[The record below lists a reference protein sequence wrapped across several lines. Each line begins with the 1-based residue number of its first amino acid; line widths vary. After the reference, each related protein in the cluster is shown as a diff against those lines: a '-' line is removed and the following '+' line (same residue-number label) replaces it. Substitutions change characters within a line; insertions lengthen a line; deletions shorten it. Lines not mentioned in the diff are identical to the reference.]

1 MQSLRQAFRH
11 LKLNCQLAWLD
22 VKLAIG
28 DEQGA
33 VSSVERLLQQAD
45 GNLQISS
52 RIIQKGWQIIPD
64 LKAESAYQ
72 SLVNAMSTVSKG
84 RPELLPV
91 YMQCGID
98 ALVHVSGER
107 TSSLID
113 ELKASSNGKSQHE
126 GALAHGIH
134 HLVLTR
140 DAGLKN
146 GTLKSSLTKAWQ
158 VDGAREQVVTDAF
171 SLIKRVDGIS
181 PEEVTEGLSYLWTA
195 VLGVPALA
203 QTFIRELQRALPELI
218 QNGKKQQAL
227 RLAPFFFSAAHNNKT
242 PLAPATAM
250 QDIMGAYVDL
260 SMAHGQC
267 DPKLLNGLVDLAVR
281 FPDARDVF
289 LTRGPQLLAPL
300 AINNVGQVYNLT
312 SSLLHVANGDEGAV
326 SRIYAESLASIPLS
340 DQPESNGTT
349 SMMTTLIGYMA
360 KSSPAL
366 AESLRGT
373 MVNAGPRLSAQMKN
387 RGTKGRRQVL
397 VTMLELASRLP
408 PVKLSDTMLRAYLYE
423 SFDLLKGAA
432 SSKRDADISLTT
444 PYLKLIGK
452 ENIDLQREFTDL
464 TLAVLP
470 SLVRVRG
477 AVAQSLAEQAARLNL
492 YDMDSPSTE
501 IVSREFALFAALG
514 TDRRR
519 TLVVFGQSPHEVW
532 ISNGLEGMSLTTFTD
547 KVQARGAAS
556 ETPLNNYQQRILSEV
571 RGVVAAPDEIR
582 PF

>member
-33 VSSVERLLQQAD
+33 VSSAERLLQQAD
-45 GNLQISS
+45 GNLQASS

-113 ELKASSNGKSQHE
+113 VLKASSNGKSQHE

-227 RLAPFFFSAAHNNKT
+227 RLAPFFLSAGQNKA
-242 PLAPATAM
+242 PLAPAEAM

-267 DPKLLNGLVDLAVR
+267 DPKLLSGLVDLAVR

-300 AINNVGQVYNLT
+300 AMNNVGQVYNLT
-312 SSLLHVANGDEGAV
+312 SSLLRVANGDEGAV

-349 SMMTTLIGYMA
+349 SMMATLIGYMA

-397 VTMLELASRLP
+397 VTMLELASSLP
-408 PVKLSDTMLRAYLYE
+408 PVKLSDTMLRAYLRE
-423 SFDLLKGAA
+423 SFDLLKGAT

-452 ENIDLQREFTDL
+452 EKIDLQREFTDL

-519 TLVVFGQSPHEVW
+519 TLVVFGQSPHEAW
-532 ISNGLEGMSLTTFTD
+532 ISNGLEGMPLTTFTD
-547 KVQARGAAS
+547 KVQAKGAAA
-556 ETPLNNYQQRILSEV
+556 ETPLHEYQQRILSEV
-571 RGVVAAPDEIR
+571 SCVVASPTEVR